1 MALTTFL
8 ILRRPRKRPS
18 RRTHAADPAFLPI
31 GAFALVFSLGA
42 IAAAAAAGSYGL
54 SLFGELKYGPD
65 FKNFDYVN
73 PNAPTGGTMKFS
85 AIGTYDT
92 LNPFVVKG
100 VSAAGIGQIFD
111 SLMVP
116 SEDEAGT

>member
-1 MALTTFL
+1 MRRLIAVCLGL
-8 ILRRPRKRPS
+8 IL
-18 RRTHAADPAFLPI
+18 L
-31 GAFALVFSLGA
+31 
-42 IAAAAAAGSYGL
+42 IAAGGFASAEPTYGL

-100 VSAAGIGQIFD
+100 VPAAGIGQIFD
-111 SLMVP
+111 TLMVP
-116 SEDEAGT
+116 SEDEAGTEYRPAAANLELAP

>member
-1 MALTTFL
+1 MALKNSL
-8 ILRRPRKRPS
+8 ILRRPRQRPS
-18 RRTHAADPAFLPI
+18 RRTRAAYPALFSV
-31 GAFALVFSLGA
+31 LVLVLGTAA
-42 IAAAAAAGSYGL
+42 IAAAGSHGL

-73 PNAPTGGTMKFS
+73 PNAPAGGTMKFS

-100 VSAAGIGQIFD
+100 VPAAGIGQVFD
-111 SLMVP
+111 TLMVP
-116 SEDEAGT
+116 SEDEAGSGY